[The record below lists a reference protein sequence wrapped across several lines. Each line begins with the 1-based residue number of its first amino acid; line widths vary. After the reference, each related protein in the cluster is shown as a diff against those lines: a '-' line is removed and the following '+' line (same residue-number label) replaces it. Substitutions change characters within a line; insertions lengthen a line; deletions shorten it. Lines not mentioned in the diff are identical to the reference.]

1 MSLATARTRAME
13 IGDSLSALGTIS
25 VTRFFGGAAL
35 LADGTQFAFVIK
47 GSLYLRTDDDTLP
60 LFEARRAQ
68 PFSFRKRSGMV
79 TVTSYYEAP
88 PDVVEDAEELCIWAR
103 RALGAAAGRSKARGG
118 GEGRQD

>member
-47 GSLYLRTDDDTLP
+47 GSLYLRTDDHTRP
-60 LFEARRAQ
+60 LFEARGAQ
-68 PFSFRKRSGMV
+68 PFSFRKRNGVV

-88 PDVVEDAEELCIWAR
+88 PDIIEDGEELCIWAR